1 MLAEMEMKSLLDA
14 GIDSKHRSIILQG
27 RNLET
32 LVTRTPKKN
41 GMIHPYW
48 VDRYVFIYLVLHLMC
63 YLMCDK
69 GQKTSVMF
77 FNVQT

>member
-1 MLAEMEMKSLLDA
+1 MLAGMEMESLLDA
-14 GIDSKHRSIILQG
+14 GIDSKHRSTILQE

-32 LVTRTPKKN
+32 LFTRTPKKN
-41 GMIHPYW
+41 WMIHPYW